1 MAKQA
6 AETEP
11 TFADELRAL
20 EKTVKELESG
30 RLDLDDA
37 LAKFEAGIALTRKLR
52 ARLDAAE
59 GRVEQLLEGGET
71 RTLAVD

>member
-1 MAKQA
+1 MAEQTAEQA
-6 AETEP
+6 P

-30 RLDLDDA
+30 RLDLDEA
-37 LAKFEAGIALTRKLR
+37 LAKFEHGIALTRTLR

-59 GRVEQLLEGGET
+59 SRVEELLDDGET
-71 RTLAVD
+71 RTLDVD